1 MTFVLN
7 RDGGAE
13 VLQEIV
19 ADHIRELALQVGAAA
34 DDGAKASEYSQIDE
48 RVATFFKGKRFIAS
62 VSVPA
67 YRQAKDGVLTRAA
80 AAAGLEV
87 RLWSAKAAKK

>member
-1 MTFVLN
+1 MTFALN
-7 RDGGAE
+7 REGGAE

-19 ADHIRELALQVGAAA
+19 ADHIRELALQIGAAA

-48 RVATFFKGKRFIAS
+48 RVGTFFNGKRFIAT
-62 VSVPA
+62 VSVPD

-80 AAAGLEV
+80 TAAGLEV
-87 RLWSAKAAKK
+87 RLWSAKAKKK